1 MIKLYLIRH
10 GETEW
15 NSIKRWQG
23 WTDIELSEKGRNQ
36 ARSLGERMKNMDID
50 EIYSSP
56 LKRAYETARPAA
68 EAKGMEIKTMDC
80 FKEINFGE
88 WEGMTSEEIS
98 AKYGKEFDEFL
109 KNPEEMPFSGEGSF
123 KNVEKRIAK
132 GFEKILEGKNGK
144 SIAVVTH
151 GGIIRI
157 AVKYLLGI
165 EGQWFNKTWID
176 NTSITLVEIHKNYNL
191 LRVLNDSSHINKGI
205 F

>member
-1 MIKLYLIRH
+1 M
-10 GETEW
+10 
-15 NSIKRWQG
+15 
-23 WTDIELSEKGRNQ
+23 
-36 ARSLGERMKNMDID
+36 
-50 EIYSSP
+50 
-56 LKRAYETARPAA
+56 
-68 EAKGMEIKTMDC
+68 
-80 FKEINFGE
+80 
-88 WEGMTSEEIS
+88 
-98 AKYGKEFDEFL
+98 
-109 KNPEEMPFSGEGSF
+109 
-123 KNVEKRIAK
+123 
-132 GFEKILEGKNGK
+132 EGKNGK

>member
-36 ARSLGERMKNMDID
+36 ARLLGERMKNMDID

-98 AKYGKEFDEFL
+98 AKYGKEFGEFL

-123 KNVEKRIAK
+123 KNVEKRIDK